1 MATLLYWPIVDVD
14 VESLADPAS
23 ILMADQNDHLY
34 YELEQLIKNLTVNQQ
49 RRLYMKYYL
58 EMANVE
64 IAEVEQVSYSAVRN
78 SIDQS
83 IIYIRR
89 KMYKFI
95 H

>member
-14 VESLADPAS
+14 VESLPDPAS
-23 ILMADQNDHLY
+23 TLMANKREYLY
-34 YELEQLIKNLTVNQQ
+34 YELEQVTKDLTVIQQ

-58 EMANVE
+58 EMSNVE
-64 IAEVEQVSYSAVRN
+64 IAEVEQVSYSAVRK

-89 KMYKFI
+89 KMHKFI